1 MLHLTHHDQFTILAI
16 DPGLHHIGLSVYK
29 VQANP
34 PSILSISAFTLHSH
48 RVVDTSG
55 LDDDDYIERVR
66 IRHSMLRA
74 FKGVV
79 IDVMPDIAVSESP
92 FFDRRKPGSFAI
104 LTEVMTGLFDTVVEV
119 NPLIRFST
127 IAPQSVKQVLGVAGQ
142 KGKEVVIEAMAG
154 FTEITDA
161 LDVDL
166 NDLDEHG
173 VDATGVGFAYY
184 RTKSG
189 LFPDKQK

>member
-1 MLHLTHHDQFTILAI
+1 MLRLTHHDQFTILAI
-16 DPGLHHIGLSVYK
+16 DPGSHHIGLSTQK
-29 VQANP
+29 IQTNP
-34 PSILSISAFTLHSH
+34 PPILSISAFTLHSH
-48 RVVDTSG
+48 RVIDTSG
-55 LDDDDYIERVR
+55 LDDDEYIERVR

-74 FKGVV
+74 FKNIV
-79 IDVMPDIAVSESP
+79 IDVMPDIVVSESP

-104 LTEVMTGLFDTVVEV
+104 LTEVITGLFDTVLEV

-142 KGKEVVIEAMAG
+142 KGKEVVIEAMAT
-154 FTEITDA
+154 FPDITEA
-161 LDVDL
+161 LDVEL
-166 NDLDEHG
+166 TTLDEHS

-189 LFPDKQK
+189 LFPNQSK